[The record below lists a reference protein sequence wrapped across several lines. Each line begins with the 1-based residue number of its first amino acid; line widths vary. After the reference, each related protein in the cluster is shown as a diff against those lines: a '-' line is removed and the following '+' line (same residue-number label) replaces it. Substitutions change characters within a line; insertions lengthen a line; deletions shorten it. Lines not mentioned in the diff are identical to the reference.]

1 MDTKEVLHMNKYE
14 LTVLIH
20 PDQEAQIDDSIKLV
34 TGIIEKADGTVVSTD
49 NWGKKRLAY
58 SINGENFAV
67 YLAMD
72 VELPASAP
80 KAISTTL
87 NITDGVLRYLLV
99 KSDEKL
105 VALRAEQKSDSS
117 VQED

>member
-1 MDTKEVLHMNKYE
+1 MNKYE

-20 PDQEAQIDDSIKLV
+20 PDKEAQIDDSIKLV
-34 TGIIEKADGTVVSTD
+34 SGIVEKAGGKVVSTD

-80 KAISTTL
+80 KAMSAVL

-105 VALRAEQKSDSS
+105 VAFRAEQKTDDS
-117 VQED
+117 QPEE

>member
-1 MDTKEVLHMNKYE
+1 MNKYE

-20 PDQEAQIDDSIKLV
+20 PDREAAIDEAVKQV
-34 TGIIEKADGTVVSTD
+34 TAIVEKADGKVVSTD

-58 SINGENFAV
+58 PINREDFAV
-67 YLAMD
+67 YIAMD

-80 KAISTTL
+80 KAISSTL

-105 VALRAEQKSDSS
+105 VAFRAEQKTSDT
-117 VQED
+117 QPEE